1 LLRSNKSGVVT
12 QLNMGEGKTQVI
24 IPMMVLDEVFNRK
37 QLLPR
42 VNILTPLY
50 HEAQDN
56 YYKFLSI
63 TGFRLP
69 LIPVYFNR
77 DV

>member
-1 LLRSNKSGVVT
+1 
-12 QLNMGEGKTQVI
+12 MGEGKTQVI

-50 HEAQDN
+50 YEAQDN

>member
-1 LLRSNKSGVVT
+1 
-12 QLNMGEGKTQVI
+12 MGEGKTQVI